1 MRIKNAA
8 LQLKKAWGFLPHA
21 FVLMHF
27 ISYFLIRPH
36 IVSFRFEPAGTRT
49 FKKTRSPGGGPTWIR
64 TRDRPVMSRWLC
76 QLSYGP
82 VNPSKPACKSHLLVS
97 RQNPFV
103 KLRMPIPPAADHEDS
118 IKYLSFRLRVG
129 WRSFRRALASIC
141 RIRSRVTA
149 KSLPTSSS
157 V

>member
-1 MRIKNAA
+1 
-8 LQLKKAWGFLPHA
+8 
-21 FVLMHF
+21 
-27 ISYFLIRPH
+27 
-36 IVSFRFEPAGTRT
+36 
-49 FKKTRSPGGGPTWIR
+49 
-64 TRDRPVMSRWLC
+64 
-76 QLSYGP
+76 
-82 VNPSKPACKSHLLVS
+82 LVS